1 MPPTVLSVASRAVL
15 DACQRLGLDTE
26 ALLRAAGLQR
36 ELVMD
41 PDARL
46 PADRADALW
55 REAYARASDP
65 QLALHAA
72 VALPFGAY
80 KVLDF
85 VAAHAPT
92 VLEGL
97 RRIAR
102 YFPLVDARATLSV
115 VDAEPV
121 RVVMASESAV
131 VPGPAQEYTLA
142 AIVLRSR
149 ASTGVDWPLH
159 AVELA
164 MPGPDDPSEHEE
176 VFGAPVRFHASAPQL
191 LIPRTSAELPVRGAD
206 PALLTVLEDHARRL
220 LAELPQG
227 EPQLVTRVRALL
239 REELR
244 GGDPRMEH
252 VARRLGLGARTLQ
265 RRLDAEGTRY
275 AAILDEMRTELA
287 REYLREPGMSL
298 AEIAWLLGFSEQSA
312 FSRAFK
318 RATGQPPG
326 AWRSSHASS
335 PA

>member
-15 DACQRLGLDTE
+15 DACERLGLDTD
-26 ALLRAAGLQR
+26 ALLSASGLR
-36 ELVMD
+36 RDAVMD

-55 REAYARASDP
+55 RHAYAQASDP
-65 QLALHAA
+65 LLALHAA
-72 VALPFGAY
+72 EALPLGAY

-97 RRIAR
+97 QRIAR
-102 YFPLVDARATLSV
+102 YFPLVDARATLTV
-115 VDAEPV
+115 VDADPV
-121 RVVMASESAV
+121 RVVIASAAGP

-142 AIVLRSR
+142 AVVLRSR
-149 ASTGVDWPLH
+149 ASTGIEWPLQ

-164 MPGPDDPSEHEE
+164 MPEPDDASEHER
-176 VFGAPVRFHASAPQL
+176 VFGGPVRFGCPEPRVL
-191 LIPRTSAELPVRGAD
+191 LSRSSAEQSVRGAD
-206 PALLTVLEDHARRL
+206 PALSSVLEDHARHL
-220 LAELPQG
+220 LSELPAE
-227 EPQLVTRVRALL
+227 EPTMVARVRERL

-244 GGDPRMEH
+244 GGDARVEN
-252 VARRLGLGARTLQ
+252 VARHLGLGARTLQ
-265 RRLDAEGTRY
+265 RRLVAEGARY
-275 AAILDEMRTELA
+275 GDLLDGMRTELA

-326 AWRSSHASS
+326 AWRASC
-335 PA
+335 ATRQ